1 MNLSVDLAGMKLAT
15 PLMVASGTFGFGE
28 EFSKIEGFDYAAI
41 GAIVLKGST
50 LQAQE
55 GNPPPRIVET
65 PSGAL
70 NSIGL
75 QNYGVDHVVK
85 DLLPRAKQLGPKII
99 ANIAGTTADE
109 YAEVA
114 ERFDAAGVDG
124 LEINISCP
132 NVKQG
137 GMEFGRDPDAAAE
150 VVAAVRA
157 VTSGPVIAKLAPLVT
172 DITVIARACID
183 AGAQVLSLINTL
195 PGMVIDVESRR
206 PLLGANYGGL
216 SGPAIRPVAVRLV
229 HAVYPVAEK
238 AGIPLIGMGGITS
251 ATDALEFF
259 LVGATAVAVGTAL
272 FWNPHAATEI
282 IAELGNYLETHGA
295 ATVQDIVGTVHLK

>member
-1 MNLSVDLAGMKLAT
+1 MNLSVDLAGMKLTT

-28 EFSKIEGFDYAAI
+28 EFSKIEGFDYGAI
-41 GAIVLKGST
+41 GAIILKGT
-50 LQAQE
+50 TRQPQE

-85 DLLPRAKQLGPKII
+85 ELLPRAKQLGPKII
-99 ANIAGTTADE
+99 ANIAGTTTEE

-114 ERFDAAGVDG
+114 RRFDEAGVDA

-132 NVKQG
+132 NVKKG
-137 GMEFGRDPDAAAE
+137 GMEFGRDPEAAAE

-157 VTSGPVIAKLAPLVT
+157 VTSRPVIPKLAPLVT

-183 AGAQVLSLINTL
+183 AGAQALSLINTL
-195 PGMVIDVESRR
+195 PAMVVDVESRR

-229 HAVYPVAEK
+229 HAVYPLAKK

-251 ATDALEFF
+251 AEDALEFF
-259 LVGATAVAVGTAL
+259 LVGATAVAVGTTL
-272 FWNPHAATEI
+272 FWNPHATAEI
-282 IAELGNYLETHGA
+282 VAGVENYLERQGA
-295 ATVQDIVGTVHLK
+295 ATVQDIVGTLQLK